1 MFLTRKPR
9 SISWRLSSRDFQARR
24 TSKNSTLLEQKPTFP
39 DMRLTARISSKDLTP
54 TMERKDKMMELVKS
68 LLPAHQRGKNLVV
81 DTCPFCGEKNV
92 MAFSPDKE
100 VAKCFRCGMSV
111 TILGL
116 VMNVKNC
123 SRQMAEKY
131 INKNL

>member
-1 MFLTRKPR
+1 
-9 SISWRLSSRDFQARR
+9 
-24 TSKNSTLLEQKPTFP
+24 
-39 DMRLTARISSKDLTP
+39 
-54 TMERKDKMMELVKS
+54 MERKDKISELVKS
-68 LLPAHQRGKNLVV
+68 LLSTHPKGKNLVV

-100 VAKCFRCGMSV
+100 VAKCFRCGESV

-116 VMNVKNC
+116 VMKVKNYA
-123 SRQMAEKY
+123 RQEAEEY

>member
-1 MFLTRKPR
+1 MKK
-9 SISWRLSSRDFQARR
+9 A
-24 TSKNSTLLEQKPTFP
+24 
-39 DMRLTARISSKDLTP
+39 
-54 TMERKDKMMELVKS
+54 DKIRELVQS

-92 MAFSPDKE
+92 MAVSPDKG
-100 VAKCFRCGMSV
+100 VAKCFRCGESV

-116 VMNVKNC
+116 VMKVKNC
-123 SRQMAEKY
+123 ARQEAEEY

>member
-1 MFLTRKPR
+1 
-9 SISWRLSSRDFQARR
+9 
-24 TSKNSTLLEQKPTFP
+24 
-39 DMRLTARISSKDLTP
+39 
-54 TMERKDKMMELVKS
+54 MERKDKITELVKS

-116 VMNVKNC
+116 VMAQECREGAQKLELVSLC
-123 SRQMAEKY
+123 YQGVEK
-131 INKNL
+131 

>member
-1 MFLTRKPR
+1 
-9 SISWRLSSRDFQARR
+9 
-24 TSKNSTLLEQKPTFP
+24 
-39 DMRLTARISSKDLTP
+39 
-54 TMERKDKMMELVKS
+54 MERKDKIMELVKS
-68 LLPAHQRGKNLVV
+68 LLPTHQRGKNLVV

-92 MAFSPDKE
+92 MAVSPDKE

-116 VMNVKNC
+116 EMKVKNC
-123 SRQMAEKY
+123 ARQVAEEY